1 MIGII
6 KDENQTIE
14 SFLHFNELYS
24 LLKCE
29 KIYNDKDEIIDK
41 NKALKDYGFHNGDR
55 YKFDRLHIGG
65 GAFTENKFFDNI
77 VLSDLIKENNQNVL
91 EIYSPS
97 GEVHY
102 PMNIIEEMSF
112 DVIGSNTGPVFGGKH
127 GRYSLDSNICKAAV
141 FEGKVS
147 IGQKALVHLKIIKNN
162 NCFEGDTRN
171 GITTSD
177 SRNISD
183 LCFVFTGKVFP
194 ESYYHPKRRLIKC

>member
-6 KDENQTIE
+6 KDENQTIK
-14 SFLHFNELYS
+14 SFIYFNKLYS
-24 LLKCE
+24 LKDE
-29 KIYNDKDEIIDK
+29 TIYNDKDEIIDK

-55 YKFDRLHIGG
+55 YEFDNLYIGYG
-65 GAFTENKFFDNI
+65 PFTDNKFFDNI
-77 VLSDLIKENNQNVL
+77 VLSDLIKKNNQNVL

-97 GEVHY
+97 GKDHCPLNE
-102 PMNIIEEMSF
+102 IKEEMSF

-183 LCFVFTGKVFP
+183 LCFVFTGKVLP
-194 ESYYHPKRRLIKC
+194 ESYYHPKIRLIKC

>member
-6 KDENQTIE
+6 KDENQTIK
-14 SFLHFNELYS
+14 SFLHFNKLYP

-55 YKFDRLHIGG
+55 YKFDNLYIGG
-65 GAFTENKFFDNI
+65 GPFTENEFFDNI

-91 EIYSPS
+91 EFYSPS
-97 GEVHY
+97 GKEHY
-102 PMNIIEEMSF
+102 PMNRIEEMSF
-112 DVIGSNTGPVFGGKH
+112 EVIGSNTGPVFGGKH

-183 LCFVFTGKVFP
+183 LCFVFTGQVYP
-194 ESYYHPKRRLIKC
+194 ESYYYPKMMKI

>member
-1 MIGII
+1 MRSII

-14 SFLHFNELYS
+14 SFLHFNKLYS
-24 LLKCE
+24 LIDE
-29 KIYNDKDEIIDK
+29 TIYNDKDEIIDK

-55 YKFDRLHIGG
+55 YKFDGLYRGYG
-65 GAFTENKFFDNI
+65 PFTDNKFFDNI
-77 VLSDLIKENNQNVL
+77 VLSDLIKKNNQNVL

-97 GEVHY
+97 GKDHCPLNE
-102 PMNIIEEMSF
+102 IKEEMSF

-147 IGQKALVHLKIIKNN
+147 IGQKALVFLKIIKNN

-183 LCFVFTGKVFP
+183 LCFVFTGQVYP
-194 ESYYHPKRRLIKC
+194 ESYYYPKMRKINC

>member
-1 MIGII
+1 MRSII

-14 SFLHFNELYS
+14 SFLYFNKLYS
-24 LLKCE
+24 LKD
-29 KIYNDKDEIIDK
+29 KTIYNDKDEIIDK

-55 YKFDRLHIGG
+55 YKFDGLYRGYG
-65 GAFTENKFFDNI
+65 PFTDNKFFDNI
-77 VLSDLIKENNQNVL
+77 VLSDLIKKNNQNVL

-97 GEVHY
+97 GKDHCPLNE
-102 PMNIIEEMSF
+102 IKEEMSF

-183 LCFVFTGKVFP
+183 LCFVFTGQVLP
-194 ESYYHPKRRLIKC
+194 ESYYHPKIRLIKC